1 MMENEMNQGHNIR
14 SLVSHRVAKWTI
26 CVLNRVRVWRAL
38 PKPPWVPPGELSNRW
53 FSIWW
58 WFYSFPTFVPTETL
72 EHLENRGK
80 NTRKSADAVAVACSR
95 RSDSGVRQ
103 KGRGREKNKEEKRE
117 RGSAKRCEKKKKTL
131 HYPNAWK
138 RLPLPSLQ
146 VLKGSECSHFSTTSK
161 CVHGSITHG
170 VRVQIPRISILFT
183 LQRSAGPPIKKN
195 CEIPSQNG
203 SSLKRQ
209 PKILAVECDRYA

>member
-14 SLVSHRVAKWTI
+14 SLVSKRVAKWTI

-38 PKPPWVPPGELSNRW
+38 PKPPWVPPPGNFPIADSA
-53 FSIWW
+53 FGDD
-58 WFYSFPTFVPTETL
+58 FTVFPTFVPTDTL

-131 HYPNAWK
+131 HYPNA
-138 RLPLPSLQ
+138 
-146 VLKGSECSHFSTTSK
+146 
-161 CVHGSITHG
+161 
-170 VRVQIPRISILFT
+170 
-183 LQRSAGPPIKKN
+183 
-195 CEIPSQNG
+195 
-203 SSLKRQ
+203 
-209 PKILAVECDRYA
+209 

>member
-1 MMENEMNQGHNIR
+1 MNNLCLKQGAGFEGFYPH
-14 SLVSHRVAKWTI
+14 
-26 CVLNRVRVWRAL
+26 L
-38 PKPPWVPPGELSNRW
+38 PECPPGNFPIVDSA
-53 FSIWW
+53 FGDD
-58 WFYSFPTFVPTETL
+58 FTVFPTFVPTDTL

-80 NTRKSADAVAVACSR
+80 KTRKSADAVAVACSR

-138 RLPLPSLQ
+138 RLPLPLPSSLQ

-161 CVHGSITHG
+161 CVHGSIIHG

-183 LQRSAGPPIKKN
+183 LQRSAGPPIK
-195 CEIPSQNG
+195 
-203 SSLKRQ
+203 RT
-209 PKILAVECDRYA
+209 VRYQVKMVVH